1 MQLDVAELDRM
12 RDSVFFDGPALSR
25 RLSRFWILLVLAAV
39 IAAAGVVADSTAT
52 VIGAMIV
59 APLMTPIQGTMLA
72 VVIADRGNLTR
83 SMLLVIAGAA
93 AAMAI
98 GFVVGVVVPNDVV
111 AATNSQVA
119 GRVSPRLI
127 DLLAAAATGVVGS
140 IALIRRDIA
149 DTLPGVAIAISLV
162 PPLTVV
168 GLTLESGEPHQS
180 LGALLLFVTNVAAI
194 LATGAI
200 VMALFGVQ
208 RLVVPP
214 LSPDERAVNRRKAL
228 VAIAVMV
235 VVVGIPLTVSSVRVA
250 VQTANENK
258 AFEASD
264 EWAQANDWE
273 VLNVTTQE
281 GRTVIRMA
289 GPLPI
294 PPTDSLRDELE
305 EHGVDPGDVEYE
317 LVPIEKVTF
326 DDNG

>member
-1 MQLDVAELDRM
+1 
-12 RDSVFFDGPALSR
+12 
-25 RLSRFWILLVLAAV
+25 
-39 IAAAGVVADSTAT
+39 
-52 VIGAMIV
+52 
-59 APLMTPIQGTMLA
+59 
-72 VVIADRGNLTR
+72 
-83 SMLLVIAGAA
+83 
-93 AAMAI
+93 
-98 GFVVGVVVPNDVV
+98 VPNDVV